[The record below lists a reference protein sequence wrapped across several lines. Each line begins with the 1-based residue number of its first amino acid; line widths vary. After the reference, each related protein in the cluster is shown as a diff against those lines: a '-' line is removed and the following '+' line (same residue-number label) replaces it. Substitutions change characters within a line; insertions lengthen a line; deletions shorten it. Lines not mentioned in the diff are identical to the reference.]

1 MKNRQRNPSLGHPNM
16 RCRSFQPRRFS
27 SLRCF
32 HLWTA
37 KKVMIGSACDCGQ
50 TSMLV
55 VIECIAVSYPKHL
68 ARKLSF
74 WTCLLQRFHT
84 DKASQVASENS
95 KDLRFLKHVK
105 LLLQFLAKQHL
116 RLKGAT
122 ETSASAKQAN
132 MFRSKVHEQGNSCPS
147 AGQCGDFDML
157 LQASLNPIHVAFSW
171 TPSVGMAWL
180 VSWIVRWIKFIK
192 PWNIEDHWSML
203 TWQSSHHQ
211 CLTAWLKLR
220 NFRPLPSS
228 ALLGSPRPRH
238 CMHWV
243 WPGHVPG
250 RHACHALWLEPC
262 VYYFSYSH
270 VTYIP
275 CISIPVLYRT
285 A

>member
-16 RCRSFQPRRFS
+16 RRRSFHPRRFS

-37 KKVMIGSACDCGQ
+37 KKVMIRSACDCGQ

-68 ARKLSF
+68 ARKHSF

-122 ETSASAKQAN
+122 ETHCFCKTGKHVSVKGTWAGQQLSIGWPVWRFRYASPGL
-132 MFRSKVHEQGNSCPS
+132 SESNSC
-147 AGQCGDFDML
+147 GIL
-157 LQASLNPIHVAFSW
+157 LNSFSW
-171 TPSVGMAWL
+171 HGMA
-180 VSWIVRWIKFIK
+180 S
-192 PWNIEDHWSML
+192 
-203 TWQSSHHQ
+203 
-211 CLTAWLKLR
+211 
-220 NFRPLPSS
+220 
-228 ALLGSPRPRH
+228 
-238 CMHWV
+238 
-243 WPGHVPG
+243 
-250 RHACHALWLEPC
+250 
-262 VYYFSYSH
+262 
-270 VTYIP
+270 
-275 CISIPVLYRT
+275 
-285 A
+285 